1 LVDLL
6 FFGFTYD
13 FVLQVMVAALK
24 FFLGSDPENEKNSDD
39 SDSDVIFL
47 YLLYL
52 SFCLYAKSVYNLSNH
67 GFFFQ
72 FNFKCIVSAEGG

>member
-1 LVDLL
+1 MVTIIHIGSNAGDWQVCYCFPL
-6 FFGFTYD
+6 THS

-47 YLLYL
+47 YIL
-52 SFCLYAKSVYNLSNH
+52 
-67 GFFFQ
+67 
-72 FNFKCIVSAEGG
+72 